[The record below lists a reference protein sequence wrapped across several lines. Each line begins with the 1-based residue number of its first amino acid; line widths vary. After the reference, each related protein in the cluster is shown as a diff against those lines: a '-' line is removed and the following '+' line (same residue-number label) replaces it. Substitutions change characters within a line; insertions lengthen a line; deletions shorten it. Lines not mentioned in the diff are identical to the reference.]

1 MRTRMQALF
10 VIYDEGMEA
19 EITAIIEKGMVV
31 PRYTRID
38 DVIGARMAE
47 REAETGYLT
56 DRRNRMIVAVAEE
69 PVIEQIAKGLRA
81 LRRRKRHGL
90 RAFVVGLKDVI

>member
-1 MRTRMQALF
+1 MRTRMQTLF

-19 EITAIIEKGMVV
+19 EITAIIGRGMVV

-38 DVIGARMAE
+38 NVIGARMAE

-56 DRRNRMIVAVAEE
+56 DRRNRMIVAVAED

>member
-1 MRTRMQALF
+1 MRTRMQTLF

-19 EITAIIEKGMVV
+19 DITAIIEQGMVV

-38 DVIGARMAE
+38 NVIGARMAE
-47 REAETGYLT
+47 REAATGYVA

-69 PVIEQIAKGLRA
+69 PVIAQIAKGMRA
-81 LRRRKRHGL
+81 LRRRRKHGL
-90 RAFVVGLKDVI
+90 RAFVVGLKEVI